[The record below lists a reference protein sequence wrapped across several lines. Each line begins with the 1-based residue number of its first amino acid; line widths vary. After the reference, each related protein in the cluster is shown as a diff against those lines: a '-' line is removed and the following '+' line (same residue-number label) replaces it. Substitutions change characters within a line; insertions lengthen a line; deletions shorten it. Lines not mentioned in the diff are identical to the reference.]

1 MRNTREKKDM
11 VMVRTGLQVSKDG
24 HPWKQKMQNV
34 NLEGLEGL
42 EFFHK
47 LSSAEMFLRWTYWE
61 TVIWIYLFN
70 SWAYL
75 KKRKMIDFSA
85 WKLTSII
92 YLLAIV
98 ERILENQE
106 KLAHVWIKG
115 LCGTGLLTNLDFHHK
130 IRDPSEFLLV
140 LTNLRE

>member
-47 LSSAEMFLRWTYWE
+47 LSSAEMFLRWTY
-61 TVIWIYLFN
+61 
-70 SWAYL
+70 
-75 KKRKMIDFSA
+75 
-85 WKLTSII
+85 
-92 YLLAIV
+92 
-98 ERILENQE
+98 
-106 KLAHVWIKG
+106 
-115 LCGTGLLTNLDFHHK
+115 
-130 IRDPSEFLLV
+130 
-140 LTNLRE
+140 